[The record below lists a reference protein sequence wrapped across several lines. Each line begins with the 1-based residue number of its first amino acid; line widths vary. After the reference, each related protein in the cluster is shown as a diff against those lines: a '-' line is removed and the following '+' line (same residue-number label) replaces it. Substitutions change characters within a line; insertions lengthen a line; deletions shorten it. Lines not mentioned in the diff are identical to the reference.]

1 MEGDKMIRI
10 MLADDHTLVRNGIR
24 ALLEKN
30 NEIVIVGEAADG
42 LEAFEKVRELKPDVL
57 IMDIGMPR
65 LNGIQTLERIQSHR
79 LKTRVVIL
87 SMHANA
93 MLVRQVMNRGACGY
107 LLKHSLSEELLLSV
121 RAAYR
126 NEHYLS
132 PPVSDIVMKDY
143 LNFGAEEDSTANP
156 INLLTPRQREVLQL
170 IAEGYTNSTIAE
182 TLHISLS
189 TVEKHRANL
198 MNRLDA
204 HDVAGLIRMAI
215 KYGLIFIED

>member
-1 MEGDKMIRI
+1 MIRI
-10 MLADDHTLVRNGIR
+10 LLADDHTLVRNGIR

-30 NEIVIVGEAADG
+30 DEIKIVGEAADG
-42 LEAFEKVRELKPDVL
+42 LEAFEKVCKLTPDVL

-65 LNGIQTLERIQSHR
+65 LNGIQTLERIQSDG

-93 MLVRQVMNRGACGY
+93 MLVRQALNRGACGY
-107 LLKHSLSEELLLSV
+107 LLKHSVSEELYLSV

-143 LNFGAEEDSTANP
+143 LNFCADEGGAANP
-156 INLLTPRQREVLQL
+156 IEQLTSRQREVLQL
-170 IAEGYTNSTIAE
+170 IAEGSTNSMIADA
-182 TLHISLS
+182 LHISLS
-189 TVEKHRANL
+189 TVEKHRSNL
-198 MNRLDA
+198 MSRLDA
-204 HDVAGLIRMAI
+204 HDVAELIRIAI
-215 KYGLIFIED
+215 KYGLIFIDD